1 MKGLFLHGVNCTSRI
16 WSQVREYLAGI
27 DADYVEYPHAVTA
40 AANCVSDITKWVF
53 GEFGSNHYD
62 FVAGHSMGGIIA
74 LELAAK
80 FNLAFRQIILVDCSL
95 RPANRFYRNL
105 MTEGHMEQYG
115 SKIMQ
120 MMQEEAPYY
129 QDGLKQSLK
138 ERFDYTKYLKVL
150 NQNIYAIYGDR
161 GQKDYPGRIDDLC
174 LDEETLGRIKL
185 LFVENACHLPMIEN
199 PQALAFMISD
209 IAHDKSLLK

>member
-16 WSQVREYLAGI
+16 WSQMQNHLVGI

-53 GEFGSNHYD
+53 GECGNNHYD
-62 FVAGHSMGGIIA
+62 FVVGHSMGGIIA

-95 RPANRFYRNL
+95 RPANMFYRNL

-129 QDGLKQSLK
+129 QDDLKQSLK
-138 ERFDYTKYLKVL
+138 EGFDYTQYLKVL
-150 NQNIYAIYGDR
+150 NQNVYAIYGDR
-161 GQKDYPGRIDDLC
+161 VQKNYPDRINDLC

-185 LFVENACHLPMIEN
+185 LFVENACHMPMIEN
-199 PQALAFMISD
+199 PSALAFMILD
-209 IAHDKSLLK
+209 IVYGRLVLE